1 MYDDY
6 TATFRPDVD
15 VSNTLLEDEADETS
29 SKPTK
34 GLEERD
40 RQRPVSDRFMH
51 TSFGQSIVI
60 IYFCRKI
67 KDF

>member
-1 MYDDY
+1 MVEYDDY

-34 GLEERD
+34 GLEERE
-40 RQRPVSDRFMH
+40 RQRLVSYRFKY
-51 TSFGQSIVI
+51 T
-60 IYFCRKI
+60 
-67 KDF
+67 